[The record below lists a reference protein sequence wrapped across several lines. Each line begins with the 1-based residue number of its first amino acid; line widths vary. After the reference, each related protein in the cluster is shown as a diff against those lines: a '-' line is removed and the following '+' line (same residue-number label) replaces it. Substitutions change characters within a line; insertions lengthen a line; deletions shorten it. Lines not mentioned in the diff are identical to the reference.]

1 MPGMYWDLNLV
12 IWLSYE
18 VTMILDKVN
27 SAQDLRM
34 LPEEELPELASE
46 VRGEIIDVVSRT
58 GGHLASSLGVVDLTI
73 ALHYAFDTPK
83 DRIVWDVGHQAYAHK
98 ILTGRRAEF
107 PTLRQYGGISGFPK
121 REESPADH
129 FDVGHASTSISA
141 ALGMIAA
148 RDIKGEDFR
157 VIAVIGDGS
166 ISAGLAFEGLNQAGH
181 LKKNLVVILNDNEMS
196 ISPNVG
202 ALSSYL
208 SRLMTGN
215 FYTKLRL
222 ETKHF
227 LQGIPKVGEAMF
239 NLAKR
244 TEDSIKGLVA
254 PGMLFED
261 LGFQYVGP
269 IDGHNI
275 DHLLQTFHNIKDFT
289 WPVLVHVVTKKGK
302 GCEFAECSPSQFH
315 GTPPFD
321 RETGKAKKKQAVLS
335 YTEVFGQT
343 LIKLAEDNDRIV
355 AISAAMSEGTG
366 LDKFSEKFP
375 GRFFDV
381 GIAESHGVTF
391 ACGLAVEGMHPVAA
405 IYSTFT
411 QRAYDQVVHDLC
423 LQNLP
428 VTLALDRAG
437 LVGEDGPTHHGVFDL
452 AYLRHVPN
460 IVVMAPK
467 DENELQ
473 HMIKTAVEH
482 PGPTAVRYPRGTG
495 YGVPMDQEIKT
506 LEIGR
511 GELLRDG
518 SDVAVIAIGN
528 MVYPSMEAAR
538 RLAAEG
544 VSVAVVN
551 ARFVKPLDEE
561 LLLQVARAAGRIV
574 TVEEHALL
582 GGFGSAVLECLDTRG
597 VTGVKSHRIGLPD
610 SYIEHGTQAVLR
622 KKYGLDAD
630 GIYQSV
636 RDFLDRS
643 RLKSVAP
650 VASVASFKAKD
661 A

>member
-1 MPGMYWDLNLV
+1 
-12 IWLSYE
+12 
-18 VTMILDKVN
+18 MILDKVN
-27 SAQDLRM
+27 NAADLRK
-34 LPEEELPELASE
+34 LSPEELPALAGE
-46 VRGEIIDVVSRT
+46 VRQEILDVVAKT

-73 ALHYAFDTPK
+73 ALHYAFDTPN

-98 ILTGRRAEF
+98 ILTGRRAQF
-107 PTLRQYGGISGFPK
+107 PTLRQHGGISGFPK
-121 REESPADH
+121 REESECDH

-141 ALGMIAA
+141 ALGMVAA
-148 RDIKGEDFR
+148 RDIKGENYR
-157 VIAVIGDGS
+157 VLAVIGDGS
-166 ISAGLAFEGLNQAGH
+166 ISAGLAFEGMNQAGH

-208 SRLMTGN
+208 SRLLTGH
-215 FYTKLRL
+215 FYTKLRR

-227 LQGIPKVGEAMF
+227 LQGIPKVGESMF
-239 NLAKR
+239 NLAKKA
-244 TEDSIKGLVA
+244 EDTIKGLMV

-261 LGFQYVGP
+261 LGFQYIGP

-275 DHLLQTFHNIKDFT
+275 DHLLQTFQNIKDFS
-289 WPVLVHVVTKKGK
+289 WPVLVHVITKKGK
-302 GCEFAECSPSQFH
+302 GCEFAECRPSQYH

-321 RETGKAKKKQAVLS
+321 PKTGRIAAKKQSLMS

-343 LIKLAEDNDRIV
+343 MIKLAEENDKVV
-355 AISAAMSEGTG
+355 AISAAMPEGTG
-366 LDKFSEKFP
+366 LDKFAELYP

-391 ACGLAVEGMHPVAA
+391 ACGLAAEGLHPVAA

-437 LVGEDGPTHHGVFDL
+437 LVGEDGPTHHGVFDI

-460 IVVMAPK
+460 MVVMAPK

-473 HMIKTAVEH
+473 HMIKTAVEYH
-482 PGPTAVRYPRGTG
+482 GPAAVRYPRGTG
-495 YGVPMDQEIKT
+495 CGVPMDQELKT

-511 GELLRDG
+511 AELVKDG
-518 SDVAVIAIGN
+518 TDAVILAIGN
-528 MVYPSMEAAR
+528 MVCPSLEAAE
-538 RLAAEG
+538 RLAEDG
-544 VSVAVVN
+544 ISVAVVN

-561 LLLQVARAAGRIV
+561 LILSVARRTGRVV
-574 TVEEHALL
+574 TAEEHALQA
-582 GGFGSAVLECLDTRG
+582 GFGSAVLECLDAKG
-597 VTGVKSHRIGLPD
+597 VTGIKTHRIGLPD
-610 SYIEHGTQAVLR
+610 AYIEHGALKVLR
-622 KKYGLDAD
+622 QKYGLDAD
-630 GIYQSV
+630 GIYASV
-636 RDFLDRS
+636 KEFVEKS
-643 RLKSVAP
+643 RLKAMAP
-650 VASVASFKAKD
+650 VASFKAKD

>member
-1 MPGMYWDLNLV
+1 
-12 IWLSYE
+12 
-18 VTMILDKVN
+18 MILDKVN
-27 SAQDLRM
+27 SVQDLRGM
-34 LPEEELPELASE
+34 PREELAGLASE
-46 VRGEIIDVVSRT
+46 IRKEIIDVVSRT

-73 ALHYAFDTPK
+73 ALHYAFDTPR
-83 DRIVWDVGHQAYAHK
+83 DRIIWDVGHQAYAHK
-98 ILTGRRAEF
+98 ILTGRRAKFE
-107 PTLRQYGGISGFPK
+107 TLRQYGGISGFPK
-121 REESPADH
+121 REESECDH

-148 RDIKGEDFR
+148 RDIKGEDYR

-215 FYTKLRL
+215 FYTRLRQ
-222 ETKHF
+222 ETKNF

-261 LGFQYVGP
+261 LGFQYLGP

-275 DHLLQTFHNIKDFT
+275 EHLLQTFNNIKDFT

-302 GCEFAECSPSQFH
+302 GCEFAESDPSRFH

-321 RETGKAKKKQAVLS
+321 LETGKPIKKSVVLS

-343 LIKLAEDNDRIV
+343 MIKLAEENQKIV

-366 LDKFSEKFP
+366 LDKFSEQFP
-375 GRFFDV
+375 ERFFDV
-381 GIAESHGVTF
+381 GIAESHGITF

-437 LVGEDGPTHHGVFDL
+437 LVGEDGPTHHGAFDI
-452 AYLRHVPN
+452 AYLRHIPN
-460 IVVMAPK
+460 MVIMAPK

-473 HMIKTAVEH
+473 HMLKTAVEH
-482 PGPTAVRYPRGTG
+482 PGPSALRYPRGSG
-495 YGVPMDQEIKT
+495 YGVPMDQELKK
-506 LEIGR
+506 LEIGKAEIVR
-511 GELLRDG
+511 EGTDI
-518 SDVAVIAIGN
+518 AIIAIGN
-528 MVYPSMEAAR
+528 MVVPSLEAAK
-538 RLAAEG
+538 RLAGDGISA
-544 VSVAVVN
+544 AVVN
-551 ARFVKPLDEE
+551 ARFVKPLDQQ
-561 LLLQVARAAGRIV
+561 LIIQTAKATGKIV

-582 GGFGSAVLECLDTRG
+582 GGFGSAVLECIDAAG
-597 VTGVKSHRIGLPD
+597 ISGIKSMRIGLPD
-610 SYIEHGTQAVLR
+610 CYIEHGTQAVLR

-630 GIYQSV
+630 GIY
-636 RDFLDRS
+636 RKIREFIEKS
-643 RLKSVAP
+643 RPKTVPPIANIKTMD
-650 VASVASFKAKD
+650 V
-661 A
+661 

>member
-1 MPGMYWDLNLV
+1 
-12 IWLSYE
+12 
-18 VTMILDKVN
+18 MILDKVN
-27 SAQDLRM
+27 NTQDLRA
-34 LPEEELPELASE
+34 LPQGELPVLATE
-46 VRGEIIDVVSRT
+46 IREEIINVVSQT

-98 ILTGRRAEF
+98 ILTGRRSQF
-107 PTLRQYGGISGFPK
+107 PTLRQHGGISGFPK
-121 REESPADH
+121 RDESPCDH

-141 ALGMIAA
+141 ALGMAAA
-148 RDIKGEDFR
+148 RDIKGEDYR

-166 ISAGLAFEGLNQAGH
+166 MSAGLAFEGLNQAGH

-215 FYTKLRL
+215 FYTKLRQ
-222 ETKHF
+222 ETKNF
-227 LQGIPKVGEAMF
+227 LQGIPKVGGSMF
-239 NLAKR
+239 NFAKR
-244 TEDSIKGLVA
+244 AEDSIKGLMV

-261 LGFQYVGP
+261 LGFQYIGP

-275 DHLLQTFHNIKDFT
+275 DHLLETFHNIKNYT

-321 RETGKAKKKQAVLS
+321 PLTGKTNKKASVLS

-343 LIKLAEDNDRIV
+343 MIKLAEDNSRIV

-366 LDKFSEKFP
+366 LDKFSEQFP
-375 GRFFDV
+375 DRFFDV

-391 ACGLAVEGMHPVAA
+391 ACGLAVEGLHPVAA

-437 LVGEDGPTHHGVFDL
+437 LVGEDGPTHHGVFDI

-460 IVVMAPK
+460 MVVMAPK

-482 PGPTAVRYPRGTG
+482 RGPTAVRYPRGTG
-495 YGVPMDQEIKT
+495 YGVPMDQEIKK
-506 LEIGR
+506 LEIGKA
-511 GELLRDG
+511 ELLLDG
-518 SDVAVIAIGN
+518 NDVAIVAIGN
-528 MVYPSMEAAR
+528 MVYPSIEAAK
-538 RLAAEG
+538 RLATDGISA
-544 VSVAVVN
+544 AVVN

-561 LLLQVARAAGRIV
+561 LILRIAKKTGRVV

-582 GGFGSAVLECLDTRG
+582 GGFGSAVLECVDAAG
-597 VTGVKSHRIGLPD
+597 VTGIKSLRIGLPD
-610 SYIEHGTQAVLR
+610 SYIEHGTQKVLR
-622 KKYGLDAD
+622 RKYGLDAE
-630 GIYQSV
+630 GIYAKVKNFVSQ
-636 RDFLDRS
+636 S
-643 RLKSVAP
+643 RLKAVAP
-650 VASVASFKAKD
+650 VASLRTKD

>member
-1 MPGMYWDLNLV
+1 
-12 IWLSYE
+12 
-18 VTMILDKVN
+18 MILDSIN
-27 SAQDLRM
+27 NTQDLRKLSQEK
-34 LPEEELPELASE
+34 LPALAGE
-46 VRGEIIDVVSRT
+46 VREEIINVVSRT

-98 ILTGRRAEF
+98 ILTGRRAQF
-107 PTLRQYGGISGFPK
+107 STLRQHGGMSGFPK
-121 REESPADH
+121 REESPCDH

-141 ALGMIAA
+141 ALGMAAA
-148 RDIKGEDFR
+148 RDIKGEDYR

-166 ISAGLAFEGLNQAGH
+166 ISAGLAFEGMNQAGH

-208 SRLMTGN
+208 SRMMTGN
-215 FYTKLRL
+215 FYTKFRQ

-227 LQGIPKVGEAMF
+227 LQGIPRVGEAMF
-239 NLAKR
+239 NIAKR
-244 TEDSIKGLVA
+244 TEDSIKGLMV

-275 DHLLQTFHNIKDFT
+275 EHLLQTFNNIKDFT
-289 WPVLVHVVTKKGK
+289 WPVLIHVITKKGK

-321 RETGKAKKKQAVLS
+321 LVTGKTNKKATVLS
-335 YTEVFGQT
+335 YTDVFGQT
-343 LIKLAEDNDRIV
+343 LIKLAADNEKIV
-355 AISAAMSEGTG
+355 AISAAMPEGTG
-366 LDKFSEKFP
+366 LDKFSEQFP
-375 GRFFDV
+375 DRFFDV
-381 GIAESHGVTF
+381 GIAESHGITF
-391 ACGLAVEGMHPVAA
+391 ACGLAVEGLHPVAA

-411 QRAYDQVVHDLC
+411 QRAYDQIVHDLC

-437 LVGEDGPTHHGVFDL
+437 LVGEDGPTHHGVFDI

-460 IVVMAPK
+460 MVLMAPK

-473 HMIKTAVEH
+473 HMIKTAVEY

-495 YGVPMDQEIKT
+495 YGVPMDQELKQ
-506 LEIGR
+506 LEIGK
-511 GELLRDG
+511 GELLLDG
-518 SDVAVIAIGN
+518 ADVAIISIGN
-528 MVYPSMEAAR
+528 MVYPAMEAAK
-538 RLAAEG
+538 RLAGDGISAT
-544 VSVAVVN
+544 VVN
-551 ARFVKPLDEE
+551 ARFVKPLDVE
-561 LLLQVARAAGRIV
+561 LILRVAKKTGRVV
-574 TVEEHALL
+574 TVEEHSLM
-582 GGFGSAVLECLDTRG
+582 GGFGSAVLESLDAAG
-597 VTGVKSHRIGLPD
+597 MTGVKSLRIGLPD
-610 SYIEHGTQAVLR
+610 AYIEHGTQALLR

-630 GIYQSV
+630 GIYASV
-636 RDFLDRS
+636 REFVMQS
-643 RLKSVAP
+643 RLKAVPP
-650 VASVASFKAKD
+650 VVNLKAKD

>member
-1 MPGMYWDLNLV
+1 
-12 IWLSYE
+12 
-18 VTMILDKVN
+18 MILDKVN
-27 SAQDLRM
+27 NTQDLRA
-34 LPEEELPELASE
+34 LPQEELALLASE
-46 VRGEIIDVVSRT
+46 LREEIINVVSRT

-73 ALHYAFDTPK
+73 ALHYAFDTPH

-98 ILTGRRAEF
+98 ILTGRRAQF
-107 PTLRQYGGISGFPK
+107 PTLRQHGGVSGFPK
-121 REESPADH
+121 REESPCDH

-141 ALGMIAA
+141 ALGIAAA
-148 RDIKGEDFR
+148 RDIKSEDYR

-166 ISAGLAFEGLNQAGH
+166 ISAGLAFEGMNQAGH
-181 LKKNLVVILNDNEMS
+181 LKKNLVVVLNDNEMS

-215 FYTKLRL
+215 FYTKLRR
-222 ETKHF
+222 ETKNF
-227 LQGIPKVGEAMF
+227 LQGIPKVGESMF
-239 NLAKR
+239 HFAKR
-244 TEDSIKGLVA
+244 AEDSIKGLVA

-261 LGFQYVGP
+261 LGFQYIGP

-275 DHLLQTFHNIKDFT
+275 DHLLETFRNIKNYT

-302 GCEFAECSPSQFH
+302 GCEFAESNPSQFH

-321 RETGKAKKKQAVLS
+321 PATGRIAAKKQSILS

-343 LIKLAEDNDRIV
+343 MIKLAEDNDKLV

-366 LDKFSEKFP
+366 LDKFSERFP
-375 GRFFDV
+375 DRFFDV

-391 ACGLAVEGMHPVAA
+391 ACGLAVEGLHPVAA

-437 LVGEDGPTHHGVFDL
+437 LVGEDGPTHHGAFDI

-460 IVVMAPK
+460 MVVMAPK
-467 DENELQ
+467 DENEFQ

-482 PGPTAVRYPRGTG
+482 PGPAAMRYPRGSG
-495 YGVPMDQEIKT
+495 CGVPMDQELKT
-506 LEIGR
+506 LKIGKA
-511 GELLRDG
+511 ELIKDG
-518 SDVAVIAIGN
+518 SEAAIIAIGN
-528 MVYPSMEAAR
+528 MVCPSIEAAK
-538 RLAAEG
+538 RLADEG
-544 VSVAVVN
+544 LSVAVVN

-561 LLLQVARAAGRIV
+561 MIVAFARKTGRIV
-574 TVEEHALL
+574 TVEEHALF
-582 GGFGSAVLECLDTRG
+582 GGFGSAVLECLDAKGIAGIKTL
-597 VTGVKSHRIGLPD
+597 RIGLPD
-610 SYIEHGTQAVLR
+610 AYIEHGAQKVLR
-622 KKYGLDAD
+622 KKYGLDTD
-630 GIYQSV
+630 GIYASV
-636 RDFLDRS
+636 RDFVEKT
-643 RLKSVAP
+643 RLKAVAP
-650 VASVASFKAKD
+650 VASFKTKD

>member
-1 MPGMYWDLNLV
+1 
-12 IWLSYE
+12 
-18 VTMILDKVN
+18 MILDKVN
-27 SAQDLRM
+27 NTQDLRG
-34 LPEEELPELASE
+34 LPQEELPILADE
-46 VRGEIIDVVSRT
+46 IRQEIISVVSKT

-98 ILTGRRAEF
+98 LLTGRRAQF
-107 PTLRQYGGISGFPK
+107 PTLRQHGGISGFPK
-121 REESPADH
+121 REESLCDH

-141 ALGMIAA
+141 ATGIIAA
-148 RDIKGEDFR
+148 RDIKGEDYR

-166 ISAGLAFEGLNQAGH
+166 ISAGLAFEGMNQAGH
-181 LKKNLVVILNDNEMS
+181 LKKNLIVILNDNEMS

-208 SRLMTGN
+208 SRMMTGN
-215 FYTKLRL
+215 FYTKLRQ

-227 LQGIPKVGEAMF
+227 LQGIPRVGESMF
-239 NLAKR
+239 NLAKKA
-244 TEDSIKGLVA
+244 EDSIKGLMI

-261 LGFQYVGP
+261 LGFQYIGP

-275 DHLLQTFHNIKDFT
+275 DHLLQTFQNIKDYD

-302 GCEFAECSPSQFH
+302 GCEFAESSPSQYH

-321 RETGKAKKKQAVLS
+321 PVTGKVAAKKQSIMS

-343 LIKLAEDNDRIV
+343 MIKLAEDNDKIV

-366 LDKFSEKFP
+366 LDKFAEQFP

-391 ACGLAVEGMHPVAA
+391 ACGLAVEGLHPVAA

-437 LVGEDGPTHHGVFDL
+437 IVGEDGPTHHGVFDI
-452 AYLRHVPN
+452 AYLRHIPN
-460 IVVMAPK
+460 IVIMAPK

-473 HMIKTAVEH
+473 HMLKTAVEYN
-482 PGPTAVRYPRGTG
+482 GPSAVRYPRGTG
-495 YGVPMDQEIKT
+495 CGVPMDQELKT
-506 LEIGR
+506 LEIGKA
-511 GELLRDG
+511 ELIG
-518 SDVAVIAIGN
+518 NGNDVAIIALGN
-528 MVYPSMEAAR
+528 MVGPSMEAAQ
-538 RLAAEG
+538 RLAEEG
-544 VSVAVVN
+544 ISVSVVN
-551 ARFVKPLDEE
+551 ARFVKPLDETMI
-561 LLLQVARAAGRIV
+561 LAVAKKTGRLV
-574 TVEEHALL
+574 TVEEHALS
-582 GGFGSAVLECLDTRG
+582 GGFGSAVLECLDANG
-597 VTGVKSHRIGLPD
+597 VAGIKTHRIGVPD
-610 SYIEHGTQAVLR
+610 TFIEHGTQQVLR
-622 KKYGLDAD
+622 RKYGLDAD
-630 GIYQSV
+630 GIYESV
-636 RDFLDRS
+636 KAFVDKTS
-643 RLKSVAP
+643 LKAVAP
-650 VASVASFKAKD
+650 VASFRTKD
-661 A
+661 G

>member
-1 MPGMYWDLNLV
+1 
-12 IWLSYE
+12 
-18 VTMILDKVN
+18 MILDKVN
-27 SAQDLRM
+27 NTQDLRA
-34 LPEEELPELASE
+34 LPQEELATLAAE
-46 VRGEIIDVVSRT
+46 VRQEIIDVVSKT

-73 ALHYAFDTPK
+73 ALHYAFDTPH

-98 ILTGRRAEF
+98 ILTGRRAQF
-107 PTLRQYGGISGFPK
+107 PTIRQHGGISGFPK
-121 REESPADH
+121 REESPCDH

-148 RDIKGEDFR
+148 RDIKGEDFK

-166 ISAGLAFEGLNQAGH
+166 MSAGLAFEGLNQAGH

-215 FYTKLRL
+215 FYTKLRK
-222 ETKHF
+222 ETKQF
-227 LQGIPKVGEAMF
+227 LQGIPRVGESMF
-239 NLAKR
+239 NFAKR
-244 TEDSIKGLVA
+244 AEDSIKGLVA

-261 LGFQYVGP
+261 LGFQYIGP

-275 DHLLQTFHNIKDFT
+275 GHLLETFHNIKDYT

-302 GCEFAECSPSQFH
+302 GCEFAECNPSQFH

-321 RETGKAKKKQAVLS
+321 PATGKALAKKQSILS

-343 LIKLAEDNDRIV
+343 MIKLAEDNDKIV

-375 GRFFDV
+375 DRFFDV

-391 ACGLAVEGMHPVAA
+391 ACGLAVEGLHPVAA

-437 LVGEDGPTHHGVFDL
+437 LVGEDGPTHHGVFDI
-452 AYLRHVPN
+452 AYLRHIPN
-460 IVVMAPK
+460 MVVMAPK

-482 PGPTAVRYPRGTG
+482 PGPTAVRYPRGVG
-495 YGVPMDQEIKT
+495 CGVPMDQELKT
-506 LEIGR
+506 LKIGKA
-511 GELLRDG
+511 ELIKDG
-518 SDVAVIAIGN
+518 NEAAIIAIGN
-528 MVYPSMEAAR
+528 MVCASIEAAK
-538 RLAAEG
+538 RLAEEG
-544 VSVAVVN
+544 ISVAVVN

-561 LLLQVARAAGRIV
+561 MIIAFARKTGRII
-574 TVEEHALL
+574 TVEEHALY
-582 GGFGSAVLECLDTRG
+582 GGFGSAVLECLDTEKIA
-597 VTGVKSHRIGLPD
+597 GVKTQRIGLPD
-610 SYIEHGTQAVLR
+610 AYIEHGAQKALR
-622 KKYGLDAD
+622 RKYGLDAD
-630 GIYQSV
+630 GIYATV
-636 RDFLDRS
+636 REFVAKS
-643 RLKSVAP
+643 RLKVVMP
-650 VASVASFKAKD
+650 VANIRTKD

>member
-1 MPGMYWDLNLV
+1 
-12 IWLSYE
+12 
-18 VTMILDKVN
+18 MILDTIN
-27 SAQDLRM
+27 NTDDLRGV
-34 LPEEELPELASE
+34 PQEELPKLAE
-46 VRGEIIDVVSRT
+46 EIRQEIINVVSKT

-73 ALHYAFDTPK
+73 ALHYAFDTPN

-98 ILTGRRAEF
+98 LLTGRRAQF
-107 PTLRQYGGISGFPK
+107 PTLRQFQGISGFPK
-121 REESPADH
+121 REESAFDH

-148 RDIKGEDFR
+148 RDIQGGDRR

-166 ISAGLAFEGLNQAGH
+166 ISAGLAFEGMNQAGH

-208 SRLMTGN
+208 SRTMTGN
-215 FYTKLRL
+215 FYTKLRQ

-227 LQGIPKVGEAMF
+227 LQGIPKVGESMF
-239 NLAKR
+239 NLAKKA
-244 TEDSIKGLVA
+244 EDSIKGLMV

-261 LGFQYVGP
+261 LGFQYIGP

-275 DHLLQTFHNIKDFT
+275 DHLLQTFQNIKDYT
-289 WPVLVHVVTKKGK
+289 WPVLVHVVTQKGK
-302 GCEFAECSPSQFH
+302 GCAFAESRPSQYH

-321 RETGKAKKKQAVLS
+321 PQTGKTASKKQSILS

-343 LIKLAEDNDRIV
+343 MIKLAEDNDKLV

-366 LDKFSEKFP
+366 LDKFAELYP

-437 LVGEDGPTHHGVFDL
+437 IVGEDGPTHHGVFDI

-460 IVVMAPK
+460 MVLMAPK
-467 DENELQ
+467 DENEFQ

-482 PGPTAVRYPRGTG
+482 PGPTALRYPRGIG
-495 YGVPMDQEIKT
+495 CGVPMDQELHT
-506 LEIGR
+506 LKVGKA
-511 GELLRDG
+511 ELVKDG
-518 SDVAVIAIGN
+518 TDAAIIAIGN
-528 MVYPSMEAAR
+528 MVCPSIEAAK
-538 RLAAEG
+538 RLADEG
-544 VSVAVVN
+544 ISVAVVN
-551 ARFVKPLDEE
+551 ARFVKPLDEDMV
-561 LLLQVARAAGRIV
+561 LAFARKTNRIV
-574 TVEEHALL
+574 TVEEHVLQ
-582 GGFGSAVLECLDTRG
+582 GGFGSAVLECFDTHCVAG
-597 VTGVKSHRIGLPD
+597 IKTHRIGIPD
-610 SYIEHGTQAVLR
+610 AYVEHGTQKGLR
-622 KKYGLDAD
+622 QKYGLDAD
-630 GIYQSV
+630 GIYASV
-636 RDFLDRS
+636 KDFVEKT
-643 RLKSVAP
+643 RLKAVAP
-650 VASVASFKAKD
+650 LANLKAKD
-661 A
+661 V

>member
-1 MPGMYWDLNLV
+1 
-12 IWLSYE
+12 
-18 VTMILDKVN
+18 MILDKISN
-27 SAQDLRM
+27 TQDLRA
-34 LPEEELPELASE
+34 LSREELSPLAEE
-46 VRGEIIDVVSRT
+46 VRREIIEVVSKT

-98 ILTGRRAEF
+98 ILTGRRSQF
-107 PTLRQYGGISGFPK
+107 PTLRQHGGLSGFPK
-121 REESPADH
+121 REESPCDH

-141 ALGMIAA
+141 ALGIAAA
-148 RDIKGEDFR
+148 RDIKGEDYR

-181 LKKNLVVILNDNEMS
+181 LKKKLLVILNDNEMS

-202 ALSSYL
+202 ALSAYL
-208 SRLMTGN
+208 NRLMTGN
-215 FYTKLRL
+215 FYTKLRQ

-227 LQGIPKVGEAMF
+227 LQGIPKVGGSMF
-239 NLAKR
+239 NLAKKA
-244 TEDSIKGLVA
+244 EDSIKGLMV

-261 LGFQYVGP
+261 LGFQYIGP
-269 IDGHNI
+269 LDGHNI
-275 DHLLQTFHNIKDFT
+275 DHLLRTFDNIKDYA
-289 WPVLVHVVTKKGK
+289 WPVLVHVITKKGK
-302 GCEFAECSPSQFH
+302 GCSFAECNPSQYH

-321 RETGKAKKKQAVLS
+321 PKTGKTAARKESILS

-343 LIKLAEDNDRIV
+343 MIKLAEENDRIV

-366 LDKFSEKFP
+366 LDKFAEHFP

-391 ACGLAVEGMHPVAA
+391 ACGLAAEGLHPVAA

-437 LVGEDGPTHHGVFDL
+437 LVGEDGPTHHGVFDI

-460 IVVMAPK
+460 MVVMAPK

-482 PGPTAVRYPRGTG
+482 PGPAAVRYPRGTG
-495 YGVPMDQEIKT
+495 CGVPMDQELRT
-506 LEIGR
+506 LRIGKA
-511 GELLRDG
+511 ELVKEGGD
-518 SDVAVIAIGN
+518 AAIIAIGN
-528 MVYPSMEAAR
+528 MVYASLEAAK
-538 RLAAEG
+538 RLAEEG
-544 VSVAVVN
+544 ISVAVVN
-551 ARFVKPLDEE
+551 ARFVKPIDDEMIVS
-561 LLLQVARAAGRIV
+561 LAKKTGRIV
-574 TVEEHALL
+574 TAEEHALY
-582 GGFGSAVLECLDTRG
+582 GGFGSAVLECLDARG
-597 VTGVKSHRIGLPD
+597 VTGVKTLRIGLPD
-610 SYIEHGTQAVLR
+610 LYIEHGPQKVLR
-622 KKYGLDAD
+622 QKYGLDAD
-630 GIYQSV
+630 GIYKSV
-636 RDFLDRS
+636 RDFVEKS
-643 RLKSVAP
+643 RLKAVSP
-650 VASVASFKAKD
+650 VANFKAKD
-661 A
+661 G